1 MAKKSTP
8 RTKSKKRKND
18 AAFEQVLYVRKQR
31 NINWA
36 WAAGVIILVVAV
48 IAFWQWSV
56 SAGFIADDNPI
67 NSIQVRAIIYMSALV
82 AAGFV
87 GLKIQKAN
95 RQGNEALGLMQMY
108 GISEDEMLEYKLK
121 KKNARK

>member
-1 MAKKSTP
+1 MAKNSP
-8 RTKSKKRKND
+8 RVKSKKRKND

-36 WAAGVIILVVAV
+36 WAAGVVLLVVAV

-56 SAGFIADDNPI
+56 TSGVITDDNPI
-67 NSIQVRAIIYMSALV
+67 NSIQVRAVIYMSALV

-87 GLKIQKAN
+87 GIKIQKAN

-121 KKNARK
+121 KKNAKK